1 MKHAIGQEN
10 KSISV
15 EQMCLKGKDITHKKE
30 IAENFDEHFVTVG
43 EKLAKQI
50 LCSSVSPPTEHIPK
64 SPLKFEFQL
73 IAEAQVLTIITKLAN
88 GKATGLHD
96 IPNKALK
103 NCAEKITPS
112 LSYIFNLSVRTR
124 VFPDDFKI
132 AKVVPVFKNGD
143 KGDPGNYRPISVL
156 PTIARIFEKLIYNQL
171 YSYFLNNRLLGN
183 EQYGFRSL
191 HSTVLALGKTS
202 SNWLMNA
209 NDGKINSVVFLDIKK
224 AFDTVDHQIM
234 LDKLKCYGTHEDELA
249 LFICHILMTGNNAAM
264 SIM

>member
-1 MKHAIGQEN
+1 M
-10 KSISV
+10 
-15 EQMCLKGKDITHKKE
+15 
-30 IAENFDEHFVTVG
+30 
-43 EKLAKQI
+43 
-50 LCSSVSPPTEHIPK
+50 
-64 SPLKFEFQL
+64 
-73 IAEAQVLTIITKLAN
+73 TIITKLAN

-96 IPNKALK
+96 IPNRALK

-112 LSYIFNLSVRTR
+112 LSYLLNLSVRTR

-132 AKVVPVFKNGD
+132 AKVAPVFKNGD

-156 PTIARIFEKLIYNQL
+156 PTIAKIFEKLIYNQL

-202 SNWLMNA
+202 NNWLMNID
-209 NDGKINSVVFLDIKK
+209 DGKMNSVVFLDIKK

-234 LDKLKCYGTHEDELA
+234 LDKLKCYGIHEDELA
-249 LFICHILMTGNNAAM
+249 FFMSYLNDRQQCCNVNNVFFSTRKITNLWGATGLYPW
-264 SIM
+264 STSFHHLYE